1 MPQYGSNFIK
11 NRENILLSKT
21 DTFISQRVIFSGSMS
36 NTFAASLDNSKPGCP
51 YCMKL
56 EVLPLI
62 VTNASLLLQVTS
74 TFDLAGR

>member
-11 NRENILLSKT
+11 NRENILLST

-36 NTFAASLDNSKPGCP
+36 NTFAASLDNSKPARP

-56 EVLPLI
+56 EVFPLI
-62 VTNASLLLQVTS
+62 VTKASLLLQVTS